1 MSEPAPIFL
10 PGVPEARLRAIYGNA
25 AGNEIASG
33 KFASPQSSAALAA
46 NGFGW
51 FLDRPGACPLFPPLA
66 DLGGPVSTVE
76 IERELRFPWS
86 GGRHLW
92 LDAVLRTDTHVIGV
106 ESKRYEPYRDSKVA
120 ELSDAYD
127 RDVWGADMEG
137 WCAMRDLLRADPR
150 RYKHLDAA
158 QLVKHALGL
167 ATESTRSGMLPVL
180 VYLYAEPQDACRN
193 PQEAFLAHRREI
205 EDFHAVVA
213 GGRVRFVA
221 CSWRGWLAC
230 FRGEAAQH
238 AAEVIR
244 VFAP

>member
-10 PGVPEARLRAIYGNA
+10 PGVSEARLRAIYGGA

-76 IERELRFPWS
+76 IERELRFPWN
-86 GGRHLW
+86 GGRHPW

-167 ATESTRSGMLPVL
+167 ATESTRSGLSPVL
-180 VYLYAEPQDACRN
+180 AYLYAEPQAACRN
-193 PQEAFLAHRREI
+193 PHEAFLAHRREI

-213 GGRVRFVA
+213 GGRVRFAA
-221 CSWRGWLAC
+221 CSWRGWLAT
-230 FRGEAAQH
+230 FTGEASDH
-238 AAEVIR
+238 AGEVIR